1 MGIME
6 TLGYIRRE
14 TSKRIW
20 GTTVGKNDPVTYV
33 DDFIT
38 GGYWQYNNIEHQA
51 FMMRLNP
58 YAWAVTVG
66 IANAVFE
73 DDFYFVDPED
83 DEKIIMQ
90 DTKDRLNEMEAN
102 KWFSLSLAGE
112 RGHGWTWLYVGTEE
126 LQTDTTIERAR
137 VLNLDAFTPEY
148 AKVTEWDA
156 KGAPKTLTLKVM
168 VGGGGGTFTERPIP
182 VSDCI
187 LIRNRPYDRSWKG
200 LAVTSPIWRSLVGT
214 ALIGHAV
221 TTYSAKMGMGAPV
234 ITTKGAIGTERAAAA
249 EAALE
254 DWSPSRAFVIPNTVV
269 EKFEFIGAKGGTV
282 DFSIYHNIFLDEI
295 AAGTKIPRSI
305 ITGGAEVAAG
315 AEVGPDSMAQLRQ
328 GEQTRYEVYIRETV
342 RRMNGE
348 GQKYKIFWPV
358 KVAVDEKQEA
368 EIRMMNAQADMMEAQ
383 AKMATEG
390 RGPNDIQVSTQEK
403 PKDEDKNQNPAGS
416 QTK

>member
-6 TLGYIRRE
+6 TLGYIRHE
-14 TSKRIW
+14 AAQRIY
-20 GTTVGKNDPVTYV
+20 GSAVGKNDPVTYV

-38 GGYWQYNNIEHQA
+38 GGFWQYNNVEHQA
-51 FMMRLNP
+51 MMMRLNP

-66 IANAVFE
+66 IANSVFE
-73 DDFYFVDPED
+73 DDWYFVDPED
-83 DEKIIMQ
+83 DEKRVMQ

-102 KWFSLSLAGE
+102 KWFSLSLGGE
-112 RGHGWTWLYVGTEE
+112 RGHGHTWLYVGTEE

-148 AKVTEWDA
+148 ATVSEWDA
-156 KGAPKTLTLKVM
+156 KGAPTTLNLKIL
-168 VGGGGGTFTERPIP
+168 VGGQGSFIEKPIP

-187 LIRNRPYDRSWKG
+187 LIRNRPYDRTEKG
-200 LAVTSPIWRSLVGT
+200 LPITTPIWRSLVGT
-214 ALIGHAV
+214 ALTGHAV
-221 TTYSAKMGMGAPV
+221 NTYSAKMGMGAPV

-269 EKFEFIGAKGGTV
+269 EKFEFIGASGSTI
-282 DFSIYHNIFLDEI
+282 DYSIYHNIFLDEI
-295 AAGTKIPRSI
+295 AAGTKIPRSE

-315 AEVGPDSMAQLRQ
+315 ADVGPDNLTKIIQ
-328 GEQTRYEVYIRETV
+328 GEQTRFEVYIRELV
-342 RRMNGE
+342 RRMNGDTE
-348 GQKYKIFWPV
+348 EYKIFWPV

-368 EIRMMNAQADMMEAQ
+368 EIRMMNAQADMMEQQ
-383 AKMATEG
+383 AKMASEG

-403 PKDEDKNQNPAGS
+403 PKDQDKVQNRPGS
-416 QTK
+416 QAE

>member
-1 MGIME
+1 MGIMDW
-6 TLGYIRRE
+6 LGYIRQE
-14 TSKRIW
+14 TTQRIW
-20 GTTVGKNDPVTYV
+20 GTTIRKNDPVTYV

-148 AKVTEWDA
+148 AKVTEWDE

-254 DWSPSRAFVIPNTVV
+254 DWSPTRAFVIPNTVV
-269 EKFEFIGAKGGTV
+269 EKFEFIGASGSTV
-282 DFSIYHNIFLDEI
+282 DFSIYHDIFLDEI

-328 GEQTRYEVYIRETV
+328 GEQTRFEPYIRELV

-403 PKDEDKNQNPAGS
+403 PKDEDKNQNPSGS
-416 QTK
+416 QVK